1 MVDGRCRCVCV
12 CVCVIDMHISE
23 FTYAINLKHW
33 VGFSI
38 RILCFR
44 VCLWLRPRTA
54 GVVGLRQSRCQA
66 RLRKTPAVKRAKI
79 LVRCHG
85 VARAT
90 YVVLAICWRFRFFFF
105 FHGFGSS
112 GFEVSPFCVR
122 CNTTTPPTTRP
133 GWRSSGRTLSGTIAA
148 VTDWR

>member
-1 MVDGRCRCVCV
+1 MGDVAV
-12 CVCVIDMHISE
+12 CVCVIDMHISG

-33 VGFSI
+33 VGFSV

-54 GVVGLRQSRCQA
+54 GVVGLHQARCQA
-66 RLRKTPAVKRAKI
+66 RLRKAPPIKACEDFGELEAPSGSQRH
-79 LVRCHG
+79 L
-85 VARAT
+85 
-90 YVVLAICWRFRFFFF
+90 VLACCRRFRFFFF

-112 GFEVSPFCVR
+112 GFEVSLFCVR

-133 GWRSSGRTLSGTIAA
+133 GWKSSGRTLSGTIAA